1 MKKIFRKE
9 VIIGVCVLAALAILF
24 FGINFL
30 KGVNLFKA
38 SNYYYASY
46 TNVEGLAVSAPVTL
60 NGFKVG
66 QVRSIEYEYDNPGH
80 VLVEMSLDKQV
91 RVPRGS
97 EAILGSDLLG
107 TASIRLHLASAND
120 MHDVGDKLIG
130 VNQAGMMDA
139 IGNSVMPAVEQILPR
154 IDSLMMSLNALVGDT
169 ALRNAVQRLDRITAD
184 LSVTTRNLATATANL
199 GPIAKNVNGIT
210 ANVNTMTEDL
220 TALTAQ
226 VKDLPVDTL
235 FADLQA
241 TAENLRQLSAQIN
254 DPNSSLG
261 MLMNDPA
268 LYNNINSAVQSLD
281 SIFVDIKKNPKRYI
295 SIKLF

>member
-1 MKKIFRKE
+1 MKNIFRRE
-9 VIIGVCVLAALAILF
+9 VKIGICVLLALAILF

-30 KGVNLFKA
+30 KGVNIFKA

-91 RVPRGS
+91 KVPRGS
-97 EAILGSDLLG
+97 QAVLGSDLLG
-107 TASIRLHLASAND
+107 TASIKLQLANTAD
-120 MHDVGDKLIG
+120 MHDIGDKLIG
-130 VNQAGMMDA
+130 VNQSGMMDA
-139 IGNSVMPAVEQILPR
+139 IGQTVVPAVEQILPR
-154 IDSLMMSLNALVGDT
+154 IDTLLMNLNALVGDT
-169 ALRNAVQRLDRITAD
+169 ALRNSVRRLDRITAD
-184 LSVTTRNLATATANL
+184 LSLTTRNLAAATSQL
-199 GPIAKNVNGIT
+199 GPIATNVNGIT
-210 ANVNTMTEDL
+210 GNVNTMTEDL
-220 TALTAQ
+220 AVLTGQ
-226 VKDLPVDTL
+226 VRDLPVDSL

-241 TAENLRQLSAQIN
+241 TAENLKALSEQIN

-261 MLMNDPA
+261 MLMHDPA
-268 LYNNINSAVQSLD
+268 LYNNINATVQSLD
-281 SIFVDIKKNPKRYI
+281 SIFVDLKKNPKRYV

>member
-1 MKKIFRKE
+1 MKKIFGKE
-9 VIIGVCVLAALAILF
+9 VRIGICVILALAILF

-91 RVPRGS
+91 KVPRGS
-97 EAILGSDLLG
+97 KAVLGSDLLG
-107 TASIRLHLASAND
+107 TASIKLALAPAAD
-120 MHDVGDKLIG
+120 MHSVGDKLIG
-130 VNQAGMMDA
+130 VNQSGMMDA
-139 IGNSVMPAVEQILPR
+139 IGQTVVPAVEQILPR
-154 IDSLMMSLNALVGDT
+154 IDTLLMNLNALVGDT
-169 ALRNAVQRLDRITAD
+169 ALRNSVGRLDRITAD
-184 LSVTTRNLATATANL
+184 LSVTTRNLAAATSQL
-199 GPIAKNVNGIT
+199 GPIASNVNGIT
-210 ANVNTMTEDL
+210 GNVNTMTEDL
-220 TALTAQ
+220 AVLTGQ
-226 VKDLPVDTL
+226 VRDLPVDSL

-241 TAENLRQLSAQIN
+241 TADNLRALSEQIN
-254 DPNSSLG
+254 NPESSLG
-261 MLMNDPA
+261 KLMHDPA
-268 LYNNINSAVQSLD
+268 LYNNINATVQSLD
-281 SIFVDIKKNPKRYI
+281 SIFVDLKKNPKRYV

>member
-1 MKKIFRKE
+1 MKNIFRKE
-9 VIIGVCVLAALAILF
+9 VKIGLCVILALAILF

-60 NGFKVG
+60 NGFKIG

-91 RVPRGS
+91 RVPQGS
-97 EAILGSDLLG
+97 RAVLGSDLLG
-107 TASIRLHLASAND
+107 TASIKLELAQASD
-120 MHDVGDKLIG
+120 MHDIGDKLIG
-130 VNQAGMMDA
+130 VNQSGMMEA
-139 IGNSVMPAVEQILPR
+139 IGQNVMPAVEQILPR
-154 IDSLMMSLNALVGDT
+154 IDTLLMNINALVGDT
-169 ALRNAVQRLDRITAD
+169 ALRNSVRRLDRITAD
-184 LSVTTRNLATATANL
+184 LSLTARNLAVASSQL
-199 GPIAKNVNGIT
+199 GPIASDVKGITGNVN
-210 ANVNTMTEDL
+210 AMTDDL
-220 TALTAQ
+220 AVLTGE
-226 VKDLPVDTL
+226 VRDIPVDSL

-241 TAENLRQLSAQIN
+241 TTENLRMLSAQIN

-261 MLMNDPA
+261 LLMRDPA
-268 LYNNINSAVQSLD
+268 LYNNINAAVQSLD
-281 SIFVDIKKNPKRYI
+281 SIFIDIKKNPKRYI

>member
-9 VIIGVCVLAALAILF
+9 VIIGICVLAALAILF

-107 TASIRLHLASAND
+107 TASIKLHLAKADD

-154 IDSLMMSLNALVGDT
+154 IDSLMMNLNALVGDT

-184 LSVTTRNLATATANL
+184 LSVTTRNLATATAHL
-199 GPIAKNVNGIT
+199 GPIATNVNGIT
-210 ANVNTMTEDL
+210 ANVHDMTEDL
-220 TALTAQ
+220 SELTSQ
-226 VKDLPVDTL
+226 VRELPVDTL

-241 TAENLRQLSAQIN
+241 TAENLRALSAQIN